1 MINKKTSA
9 PQMMHTSHEELERQ
23 NKRQSWKPFW
33 HLIKN
38 VKFPWLLIIVCIILN
53 LAQGQLSLMFPQYT
67 QEIYNGNFTVA
78 LAVTAVLVVL
88 GQAILTAAIQCVA
101 RYTSH
106 LNHMRFQNYIWRKLS
121 RLPISYFEK
130 NEPRD
135 LISRTTQDTLSM
147 SEFMSYSISYWLRGI
162 YTLVMTVVLIT
173 GYDWRLTV
181 SQFICIPLT
190 YAIGVIAGRIYFKM
204 NNRVQGRLSDATR
217 YFAAV
222 LPYLT
227 LVKLFGQET
236 REEKAGNSWLANQF
250 KTQMQNAVYGLAIS
264 FAKTVTD
271 LIRTL
276 VIIFTGLWLLR
287 EGAIDIGQWI
297 AFYQYA
303 NLLNGNV
310 RSVMAQWQALK
321 RNQGACARI
330 AAATDAEPEEN
341 TGKLNAGEASGNVEF
356 KNVSFAYEEQN
367 VLNDVSFTAEHGKV
381 TAIVGPSGAGKSTIL
396 NLVERFYLP
405 GQGSISWA
413 GKDAREYELQS
424 WRRNIGYIPQDAQLL
439 SGTIGENIAHGVDGP
454 VSRERLEDAARR
466 ADILDYIKSLPQGFD
481 TQVGENG
488 ARLSGGQKQRIA
500 IARAI
505 LMNSQI
511 LVLDEA
517 TSNLDAE
524 SEYNV
529 NRTLKE
535 LSKDHTVLMVA
546 HRMDTVRDADKIVVM
561 ERSRVSAQGT
571 HGELMTASPL
581 YRRLVELQRAG
592 VEV

>member
-1 MINKKTSA
+1 MAKKNGGA
-9 PQMMHTSHEELERQ
+9 PQMMRTSHEELERQ

-33 HLIKN
+33 HMIKS
-38 VKFPWLLIIVCIILN
+38 VKFPWVLIVICIILN
-53 LAQGQLSLMFPQYT
+53 MAQGTLAMMFPQYT
-67 QEIYNGNFTVA
+67 QEIYNGNFTMS

-88 GQAILTAAIQCVA
+88 GQAILTAAIQCVC

-135 LISRTTQDTLSM
+135 LISRTTEDTLSM

-162 YTLVMTVVLIT
+162 YTLVGTILLIT
-173 GYDWRLTV
+173 AYDWRLTV

-190 YAIGVIAGRIYFKM
+190 YAIGVIAGRIYFKL
-204 NNRVQGRLSDATR
+204 NNRIQGRLSDATR

-227 LVKLFGQET
+227 LVKLFGQEN
-236 REEKAGNSWLANQF
+236 REEKAGNSWLENQF
-250 KTQMQNAVYGLAIS
+250 RMQMQSSVYGLAIS
-264 FAKTVTD
+264 FAETVTD
-271 LIRTL
+271 LVRTL
-276 VIIFTGLWLLR
+276 IIIFTGVWLIR

-303 NLLNGNV
+303 NMLNGNV
-310 RSVMAQWQALK
+310 RSVMAQWQGLK

-330 AAATDAEPEEN
+330 AAATDEAPEEN
-341 TGKLNAGEASGNVEF
+341 NGRLNAGQVNGSVEF
-356 KNVSFAYEEQN
+356 KNVTFAYEEKN
-367 VLNDVSFTAEHGKV
+367 VLNDVSFTAEAGKV

-405 GQGSISWA
+405 GKGSVTWA
-413 GKDAREYELQS
+413 GKDAQEYELQS

-439 SGTIGENIAHGVDGP
+439 SGTIADNIAHGVDGA
-454 VSRERLEDAARR
+454 VTKAQLEDAARR
-466 ADILDYIKSLPQGFD
+466 ADILNFIQSLPEGFD

-529 NRTLKE
+529 NQTLKE
-535 LSKDHTVLMVA
+535 LSRDHTVLMVA
-546 HRMDTVRDADKIVVM
+546 HRMDTVRDADKIVVI
-561 ERSRVSAQGT
+561 EHSRVAAQGT
-571 HGELMTASPL
+571 HDELMKGSPL
-581 YRRLVELQRAG
+581 YRRLVELQQAG